1 MGQKKQKQP
10 VLPEKQPLW
19 PPSKGRIAGLIV
31 GLCLLLILVVGGVLL
46 QPENGELTAAQKRNF
61 ASARVTDILADDAQ
75 PDDWTEGLRVGSQY
89 LELEI
94 LSGPYKGAVL
104 EAINYL
110 TAYANVDCSLGTRV
124 IVRLDVDD
132 NGDPYV
138 VSIPNYDRG
147 IVLVGMLVVFAL
159 LLILIGGKKGVMAL
173 LGLAY
178 TLAGIWFLLIPMVLK
193 GAPSIPSAIFIAA
206 LTAAASLLM
215 LTGFSRKTLCAGL
228 GCVCGV
234 AAAGLFAWI
243 VGIITPI
250 GGFNMSEAEEL
261 VLRAYDSP
269 LEIRGL
275 LVSGILIAALGAV
288 MDVAMS
294 ISSACHEL
302 RVVDPEITSGRLFR
316 SGMNIGRDAMGT
328 MANTLIL
335 AFAGAS
341 FNMLLLFQVYHYPL
355 IQIINSDTMA
365 IELIQSV
372 AGSVGIILTVP
383 LVSLFASLLLGKKKK
398 RAG

>member
-1 MGQKKQKQP
+1 MARQTEAQARRP
-10 VLPEKQPLW
+10 WTP
-19 PPSKGRIAGLIV
+19 GRLAAVATGLLLFLILAAG
-31 GLCLLLILVVGGVLL
+31 CLLLGR
-46 QPENGELTAAQKRNF
+46 ENGELTAAQKRQF
-61 ASARVTDILADDAQ
+61 AVARVDDVLADDARAE
-75 PDDWTEGLRVGSQY
+75 DWTEGLRVGSQQ
-89 LELEI
+89 LALEI
-94 LSGPYKGAVL
+94 LTGPYKGAIL
-104 EAINYL
+104 ETTNYL

-132 NGDPYV
+132 SGAPYV
-138 VSIPNYDRG
+138 ISIPNYDRG
-147 IVLVGMLVVFAL
+147 PVLAGMIAVFAL
-159 LLILIGGKKGVMAL
+159 LLVVIGGKKGIMAL

-178 TLAGIWFLLIPMVLK
+178 TLAGVWFLLIPMVLR
-193 GAPSIPSAIFIAA
+193 GAPPILSAVLIAA
-206 LTAAASLLM
+206 LTAAASLLL
-215 LTGFSRKTLCAGL
+215 LTGFTRKTLCAGL

-243 VGIITPI
+243 VGQITPI
-250 GGFNMSEAEEL
+250 SGFNMSEAEEL

-269 LEIRGL
+269 LSIRGL

-294 ISSACHEL
+294 ISSACSEL
-302 RVVDPEITSGRLFR
+302 RAVDPGLTPGALFR

-341 FNMLLLFQVYHYPL
+341 FNMLLLFQVYGYPL
-355 IQIINSDTMA
+355 IQVINSDAMA

-383 LVSLFASLLLGKKKK
+383 LVSLFASVLLPAPA
-398 RAG
+398 AGSR

>member
-1 MGQKKQKQP
+1 MARKTEAQVKRP
-10 VLPEKQPLW
+10 WTP
-19 PPSKGRIAGLIV
+19 GRLAAVATGLLLFLILAAG
-31 GLCLLLILVVGGVLL
+31 CLLLGR
-46 QPENGELTAAQKRNF
+46 ENGELTAAQKRQF
-61 ASARVTDILADDAQ
+61 AVARVDDVLADDARAE
-75 PDDWTEGLRVGSQY
+75 DWTEGLRVGSQQ
-89 LELEI
+89 LALEI
-94 LSGPYKGAVL
+94 LTGPYKGAIL
-104 EAINYL
+104 ETTNYL

-132 NGDPYV
+132 SGAPYV
-138 VSIPNYDRG
+138 ISIPNYDRG
-147 IVLVGMLVVFAL
+147 PVLAGMIAVFAL
-159 LLILIGGKKGVMAL
+159 LLVVIGGKKGIMAL

-178 TLAGIWFLLIPMVLK
+178 TLAGVWFLLIPMVLR
-193 GAPSIPSAIFIAA
+193 GAPPILSAVLIAA
-206 LTAAASLLM
+206 LTAAASLLL
-215 LTGFSRKTLCAGL
+215 LTGFTRKTLCAGL

-243 VGIITPI
+243 VGQITPI
-250 GGFNMSEAEEL
+250 SGFNMSEAEEL

-269 LEIRGL
+269 LSIRGL

-294 ISSACHEL
+294 ISSACSEL
-302 RVVDPEITSGRLFR
+302 RAVDPGLTPGALFR

-341 FNMLLLFQVYHYPL
+341 FNMLLLFQVYGYPL
-355 IQIINSDTMA
+355 IQVINSDAMA

-383 LVSLFASLLLGKKKK
+383 LVSLFASVLLPAPA
-398 RAG
+398 AGSR

>member
-1 MGQKKQKQP
+1 MGRKTTAP
-10 VLPEKQPLW
+10 PAPLW
-19 PPSKGRIAGLIV
+19 TRRRVAGLV
-31 GLCLLLILVVGGVLL
+31 TGLLLFLILAGGCLLLTE
-46 QPENGELTAAQKRNF
+46 ENRALTAAQKRSF
-61 ASARVTDILADDAQ
+61 AVARVSDVLADNAQ
-75 PDDWTEGLRVGSQY
+75 PEAWSEGLRVGSQL

-94 LSGPYKGAVL
+94 LTGEHKGAIL
-104 EAINYL
+104 ESVNYL

-124 IVRLDVDD
+124 IVRLDTDD
-132 NGDPYV
+132 SGAPYII
-138 VSIPNYDRG
+138 SIPNYDRG
-147 IVLVGMLVVFAL
+147 PVLAGMIAVFAL
-159 LLILIGGKKGVMAL
+159 LLAAIGGKKGLMAL

-178 TLAGIWFLLIPMVLK
+178 TLAGIWLLLIPLVLR
-193 GAPSIPSAIFIAA
+193 GAPPIPAAIAIAA

-215 LTGFSRKTLCAGL
+215 LTGFTRKTLCAGL
-228 GCVCGV
+228 GCVGGV
-234 AAAGLFAWI
+234 AAAGLFAWM
-243 VGIITPI
+243 VGLLTPI
-250 GGFNMSEAEEL
+250 SGFNMSEAEEL

-294 ISSACHEL
+294 ISSACSEL
-302 RVVDPEITSGRLFR
+302 RAVEPHLTAGQLFR

-341 FNMLLLFQVYHYPL
+341 FNVLLLFQVYGYPL
-355 IQIINSDTMA
+355 IQIINSDAMA

-383 LVSLFASLLLGKKKK
+383 LVSLLAAFILTRS
-398 RAG
+398 RPAG

>member
-1 MGQKKQKQP
+1 MGRKQAVERPP
-10 VLPEKQPLW
+10 VW
-19 PPSKGRIAGLIV
+19 TGRRLAAVVTGLLLFLVLAAG
-31 GLCLLLILVVGGVLL
+31 CLLLGAGDTG
-46 QPENGELTAAQKRNF
+46 QTAAQKRLF
-61 ASARVTDILADDAQ
+61 AVARVDDILSDNAQ
-75 PDDWTEGLRVGSQY
+75 PEDWTEGLRVGTQQ
-89 LELEI
+89 LQLEI
-94 LSGPYKGAVL
+94 LTGPYKGAVL
-104 EAINYL
+104 EAANYL

-124 IVRLDVDD
+124 IVRLDLDD
-132 NGDPYV
+132 SGAPYV
-138 VSIPNYDRG
+138 ISIPNYDRG
-147 IVLVGMLVVFAL
+147 PVLAGMIAVFAL
-159 LLILIGGKKGVMAL
+159 LLVVIGGKKGIMAL

-178 TLAGIWFLLIPMVLK
+178 TLAGIWLLLIPMVLR
-193 GAPSIPSAIFIAA
+193 GAPPILSAVAIAA

-215 LTGFSRKTLCAGL
+215 LTGFTRKTLCAGL

-243 VGIITPI
+243 VGQITPI
-250 GGFNMSEAEEL
+250 SGFNMSEAEDL

-294 ISSACHEL
+294 ISSACSEL
-302 RVVDPEITSGRLFR
+302 RAVNPGLTAGELFR

-335 AFAGAS
+335 AFAGAA
-341 FNMLLLFQVYHYPL
+341 FNMLLLFQVYGYPL
-355 IQIINSDTMA
+355 IQIINSDSMA

-383 LVSLFASLLLGKKKK
+383 LVSLFASVLLTAKGG
-398 RAG
+398 RR

>member
-1 MGQKKQKQP
+1 MARKTEAQVKRP
-10 VLPEKQPLW
+10 WTP
-19 PPSKGRIAGLIV
+19 GRLAAVATGLLLFLILAAG
-31 GLCLLLILVVGGVLL
+31 CLLLGR
-46 QPENGELTAAQKRNF
+46 ENGELTAAQKRQF
-61 ASARVTDILADDAQ
+61 AVARVDDVLADDARAE
-75 PDDWTEGLRVGSQY
+75 DWTEGLRVGSQQ
-89 LELEI
+89 LALEI
-94 LSGPYKGAVL
+94 LTGPYKGAIL
-104 EAINYL
+104 ETTNYL

-132 NGDPYV
+132 SGAPYV
-138 VSIPNYDRG
+138 ISIPNYDRG
-147 IVLVGMLVVFAL
+147 PVLAGMIAVFAL
-159 LLILIGGKKGVMAL
+159 LLVVIGGKKGIMAL

-178 TLAGIWFLLIPMVLK
+178 TLAGVWFLLIPMVLR
-193 GAPSIPSAIFIAA
+193 GAPPILSAVLIAA
-206 LTAAASLLM
+206 LTAAASLLL
-215 LTGFSRKTLCAGL
+215 LTGFTRKTLCAGL

-243 VGIITPI
+243 VGQITPI
-250 GGFNMSEAEEL
+250 SGFNMSEAEEL

-269 LEIRGL
+269 LSIRGL

-294 ISSACHEL
+294 ISSACSEL
-302 RVVDPEITSGRLFR
+302 RVVDPGLTPGALFR

-341 FNMLLLFQVYHYPL
+341 FNMLLLFQVYGYPL
-355 IQIINSDTMA
+355 IQVVNSDAMA

-383 LVSLFASLLLGKKKK
+383 LVSLFASVLLPAPG
-398 RAG
+398 AGSR

>member
-1 MGQKKQKQP
+1 MGGKKQVQP
-10 VLPEKQPLW
+10 APLEKQPLW
-19 PPSKGRIAGLIV
+19 PPTRGRIVGAVV
-31 GLCLLLILVVGGVLL
+31 GLCLLLILVLGAVLL
-46 QPENGELTAAQKRNF
+46 RPEDSELTAAQKRLF
-61 ASARVTDILADDAQ
+61 ATARVTDVLAEDAQ
-75 PDDWTEGLRVGSQY
+75 PDDWSEGLRLGSQH

-110 TAYANVDCSLGTRV
+110 TAYANVDCDLGTRV

-147 IVLVGMLVVFAL
+147 IVLMGMLVVFAL
-159 LLILIGGKKGVMAL
+159 LLILIGGKKGIMAL
-173 LGLAY
+173 LGLIY

-193 GAPSIPSAIFIAA
+193 GAPSIPSAILIAA
-206 LTAAASLLM
+206 LTAVASLLM

-302 RVVDPEITSGRLFR
+302 RTVDPEITSGRLFR

-341 FNMLLLFQVYHYPL
+341 FNMLLLFQVYQYPM

-383 LVSLFASLLLGKKKK
+383 LVSLFAALLLGKGKKQ
-398 RAG
+398 AG

>member
-1 MGQKKQKQP
+1 MARKTEAQVKRP
-10 VLPEKQPLW
+10 WTP
-19 PPSKGRIAGLIV
+19 GRLAAVATGLLLFLILAAG
-31 GLCLLLILVVGGVLL
+31 CLLLGR
-46 QPENGELTAAQKRNF
+46 ENGELTAAQKRQF
-61 ASARVTDILADDAQ
+61 AVARVDDVLADDARAE
-75 PDDWTEGLRVGSQY
+75 DWTEGLRVGSQQ
-89 LELEI
+89 LTLEI
-94 LSGPYKGAVL
+94 LTGPYKGSLL
-104 EAINYL
+104 ETTNYL

-132 NGDPYV
+132 SGAPYV
-138 VSIPNYDRG
+138 ISIPNYDRG
-147 IVLVGMLVVFAL
+147 PVLAGMIAVFAL
-159 LLILIGGKKGVMAL
+159 LLVIIGGKKGIMAL

-178 TLAGIWFLLIPMVLK
+178 TLAGVWFLLIPMVLR
-193 GAPSIPSAIFIAA
+193 GAPPILSAVLIAA
-206 LTAAASLLM
+206 LTAAASLLL
-215 LTGFSRKTLCAGL
+215 LTGFTRKTLCAGL

-243 VGIITPI
+243 VGQITPI
-250 GGFNMSEAEEL
+250 SGFNMSEAEEL

-269 LEIRGL
+269 LSIRGL

-294 ISSACHEL
+294 ISSACSEL
-302 RVVDPEITSGRLFR
+302 RAVDPDLTPGALFR

-341 FNMLLLFQVYHYPL
+341 FNMLLLFQVYGYPL
-355 IQIINSDTMA
+355 IQIINSDAMA

-383 LVSLFASLLLGKKKK
+383 LVSLFASVLLPA
-398 RAG
+398 RTAGSR

>member
-1 MGQKKQKQP
+1 MGRKQAVERPP
-10 VLPEKQPLW
+10 VW
-19 PPSKGRIAGLIV
+19 TGRRLAAVVTGLLLFLVLAV
-31 GLCLLLILVVGGVLL
+31 GCLLLGPGDTG
-46 QPENGELTAAQKRNF
+46 QTAAQKRLF
-61 ASARVTDILADDAQ
+61 AVARVDDILSDNAQ
-75 PDDWTEGLRVGSQY
+75 PEDWTEGLRVGTQQ
-89 LELEI
+89 LQLEI
-94 LSGPYKGAVL
+94 LTGPYKGAVL
-104 EAINYL
+104 EAANYL

-124 IVRLDVDD
+124 IVRLDLDD
-132 NGDPYV
+132 SGAPYV
-138 VSIPNYDRG
+138 ISIPNYDRG
-147 IVLVGMLVVFAL
+147 PVLAGMIAVFAL
-159 LLILIGGKKGVMAL
+159 LLVVIGGKKGIMAL

-178 TLAGIWFLLIPMVLK
+178 TLAGIWLLLIPMVLR
-193 GAPSIPSAIFIAA
+193 GAPPILSAVAIAA

-215 LTGFSRKTLCAGL
+215 LTGFTRKTLCAGL

-243 VGIITPI
+243 VGQITPI
-250 GGFNMSEAEEL
+250 SGFNMSEAEDL

-294 ISSACHEL
+294 ISSACSEL
-302 RVVDPEITSGRLFR
+302 RAVNPGLTAGELFR

-335 AFAGAS
+335 AFAGAA
-341 FNMLLLFQVYHYPL
+341 FNMLLLFQVYGYPL
-355 IQIINSDTMA
+355 IQIINSDSMA

-383 LVSLFASLLLGKKKK
+383 LVSLFASVLLTAKGG
-398 RAG
+398 RR

>member
-10 VLPEKQPLW
+10 VLLEKQPLW

-75 PDDWTEGLRVGSQY
+75 PDEWTEGLRVGSQY
-89 LELEI
+89 LE
-94 LSGPYKGAVL
+94 Y
-104 EAINYL
+104 
-110 TAYANVDCSLGTRV
+110 V
-124 IVRLDVDD
+124 I
-132 NGDPYV
+132 
-138 VSIPNYDRG
+138 SIPNYDRG

>member
-1 MGQKKQKQP
+1 MARKTEAQVKRP
-10 VLPEKQPLW
+10 WTP
-19 PPSKGRIAGLIV
+19 GRLAAVATGLLLFLILAAG
-31 GLCLLLILVVGGVLL
+31 CLLLGR
-46 QPENGELTAAQKRNF
+46 ENGELTAAQKRQF
-61 ASARVTDILADDAQ
+61 AVARVDDVLADDARAE
-75 PDDWTEGLRVGSQY
+75 DWTEGLRVGSQQ
-89 LELEI
+89 LALEI
-94 LSGPYKGAVL
+94 LTGPYKGAIL
-104 EAINYL
+104 ETTNYL
-110 TAYANVDCSLGTRV
+110 TAYANVDCSLGTRI

-132 NGDPYV
+132 SGAPYV
-138 VSIPNYDRG
+138 ISIPNYDRG
-147 IVLVGMLVVFAL
+147 PVLAGMIAVFAL
-159 LLILIGGKKGVMAL
+159 LLVVIGGKKGIMAL

-178 TLAGIWFLLIPMVLK
+178 TLAGVWFLLIPMVLR
-193 GAPSIPSAIFIAA
+193 GAPPILSAVLIAA
-206 LTAAASLLM
+206 LTAAASLLL
-215 LTGFSRKTLCAGL
+215 LTGFTRKTLCAGL

-243 VGIITPI
+243 VGQITPI
-250 GGFNMSEAEEL
+250 SGFNMSEAEEL

-269 LEIRGL
+269 LSIRGL

-294 ISSACHEL
+294 ISSACSEL
-302 RVVDPEITSGRLFR
+302 RAVDPGLTPGALFR

-341 FNMLLLFQVYHYPL
+341 FNMLLLFQVYGYPL
-355 IQIINSDTMA
+355 IQVINSDAMA

-383 LVSLFASLLLGKKKK
+383 LVSLFASVLLPAPA
-398 RAG
+398 AGSR

>member
-1 MGQKKQKQP
+1 MARKTEAQVKRP
-10 VLPEKQPLW
+10 WTP
-19 PPSKGRIAGLIV
+19 GRLAAVATGLLLFLILAAG
-31 GLCLLLILVVGGVLL
+31 CLLLGR
-46 QPENGELTAAQKRNF
+46 ENGELTAAQKRQF
-61 ASARVTDILADDAQ
+61 AVARVDDVLADDARAE
-75 PDDWTEGLRVGSQY
+75 DWTEGLRVGSQQ
-89 LELEI
+89 LALEI
-94 LSGPYKGAVL
+94 LTGPYKGAIL
-104 EAINYL
+104 ETTNYL

-132 NGDPYV
+132 SGAPYV
-138 VSIPNYDRG
+138 ISIPNYDRG
-147 IVLVGMLVVFAL
+147 PVLAGMIAVFAL
-159 LLILIGGKKGVMAL
+159 LLVVIGGKKGIMAL

-178 TLAGIWFLLIPMVLK
+178 TLAGVWFLLIPMVLR
-193 GAPSIPSAIFIAA
+193 GAPPILSAVLIAA
-206 LTAAASLLM
+206 LTAAASLLL
-215 LTGFSRKTLCAGL
+215 LTGFTRKTLCAGL

-243 VGIITPI
+243 VGQITPI
-250 GGFNMSEAEEL
+250 SGFNMSEAEEL

-269 LEIRGL
+269 LSIRGL

-294 ISSACHEL
+294 ISSACSEL
-302 RVVDPEITSGRLFR
+302 RAVDPGLTPGALFR

-341 FNMLLLFQVYHYPL
+341 FNMLLLFQVYGYPM
-355 IQIINSDTMA
+355 IQVINSDAMA

-383 LVSLFASLLLGKKKK
+383 LVSLFASVLLPAPA
-398 RAG
+398 AGSR

>member
-1 MGQKKQKQP
+1 MGRKQAVERPP
-10 VLPEKQPLW
+10 VW
-19 PPSKGRIAGLIV
+19 TGRRLAAIVTGLLLFLVLAAG
-31 GLCLLLILVVGGVLL
+31 CLLPGSEDTG
-46 QPENGELTAAQKRNF
+46 QTAAQKRLF
-61 ASARVTDILADDAQ
+61 AVARVDDILSDNAR
-75 PDDWTEGLRVGSQY
+75 PEDWTEGLRVGTQQ
-89 LELEI
+89 LQLEI
-94 LSGPYKGAVL
+94 LTGPYKGAVL
-104 EAINYL
+104 EAANYL

-124 IVRLDVDD
+124 IVRLDLDD
-132 NGDPYV
+132 SGAPYV
-138 VSIPNYDRG
+138 ISIPNYDRG
-147 IVLVGMLVVFAL
+147 PVLAGMIAVFAL
-159 LLILIGGKKGVMAL
+159 LLVVIGGKKGIMAL

-178 TLAGIWFLLIPMVLK
+178 TLAGIWLLLIPMVLR
-193 GAPSIPSAIFIAA
+193 GAPPILSAVAIAA

-215 LTGFSRKTLCAGL
+215 LTGFTRKTLCAGL

-243 VGIITPI
+243 VAQITPI
-250 GGFNMSEAEEL
+250 SGFNMSEAEDL

-294 ISSACHEL
+294 ISSACSEL
-302 RVVDPEITSGRLFR
+302 RAVNPGLTAGELFR

-335 AFAGAS
+335 AFAGAA
-341 FNMLLLFQVYHYPL
+341 FNMLLLFQVYGYPL
-355 IQIINSDTMA
+355 IQIINSDSMA

-383 LVSLFASLLLGKKKK
+383 LVSLFASVLLTAKGG
-398 RAG
+398 RR

>member
-1 MGQKKQKQP
+1 MARKTEAQVKRP
-10 VLPEKQPLW
+10 WTP
-19 PPSKGRIAGLIV
+19 GRLAAVATGLLLFLILAAG
-31 GLCLLLILVVGGVLL
+31 CLLLGR
-46 QPENGELTAAQKRNF
+46 ENGELTAAQKRQF
-61 ASARVTDILADDAQ
+61 AVARVDDVLADDARAE
-75 PDDWTEGLRVGSQY
+75 DWTEGLRVGSQQ
-89 LELEI
+89 LALEI
-94 LSGPYKGAVL
+94 LTGPYKGAIL
-104 EAINYL
+104 ETTNYL

-132 NGDPYV
+132 SGAPYV
-138 VSIPNYDRG
+138 ISIPNYDRG
-147 IVLVGMLVVFAL
+147 PVLAGMIAVFAL
-159 LLILIGGKKGVMAL
+159 LLVVIGGKKGIMAL

-178 TLAGIWFLLIPMVLK
+178 TLAGVWFLLIPMVLR
-193 GAPSIPSAIFIAA
+193 GAPPILSAVLIAA
-206 LTAAASLLM
+206 LTAAASLLL
-215 LTGFSRKTLCAGL
+215 LTGFTRKTLCAGL

-243 VGIITPI
+243 VGQITPI
-250 GGFNMSEAEEL
+250 SGFNMSEAEEL

-269 LEIRGL
+269 LSIRGL

-294 ISSACHEL
+294 ISSACSEL
-302 RVVDPEITSGRLFR
+302 RAVDPGLTPGALFR

-341 FNMLLLFQVYHYPL
+341 FNMLLLFQVYGYPL
-355 IQIINSDTMA
+355 IQVVNSDAMA

-383 LVSLFASLLLGKKKK
+383 LVSLFASVLLPAPA
-398 RAG
+398 AGSR

>member
-1 MGQKKQKQP
+1 MARKTEAQVKRP
-10 VLPEKQPLW
+10 WTP
-19 PPSKGRIAGLIV
+19 GRLAAVATGLLLFLILVAG
-31 GLCLLLILVVGGVLL
+31 CLLLGR
-46 QPENGELTAAQKRNF
+46 ENGELTAAQKRQF
-61 ASARVTDILADDAQ
+61 AVARVDDVLADDARAE
-75 PDDWTEGLRVGSQY
+75 DWTEGLRVGSQQ
-89 LELEI
+89 LALEI
-94 LSGPYKGAVL
+94 LTGPYKGAIL
-104 EAINYL
+104 ETTNYL

-132 NGDPYV
+132 SGAPYV
-138 VSIPNYDRG
+138 ISIPNYDRG
-147 IVLVGMLVVFAL
+147 PVLAGMIAVFAL
-159 LLILIGGKKGVMAL
+159 LLVVIGGKKGIMAL

-178 TLAGIWFLLIPMVLK
+178 TLAGVWFLLIPMVLR
-193 GAPSIPSAIFIAA
+193 GAPPILSAVLIAA
-206 LTAAASLLM
+206 LTAAASLLL
-215 LTGFSRKTLCAGL
+215 LTGFTRKTLCAGL

-243 VGIITPI
+243 VGQITPI
-250 GGFNMSEAEEL
+250 SGFNMSEAEEL

-269 LEIRGL
+269 LSIRGL

-294 ISSACHEL
+294 ISSACSEL
-302 RVVDPEITSGRLFR
+302 RAVDPGLTPGALFR

-341 FNMLLLFQVYHYPL
+341 FNMLLLFQVYGYPM
-355 IQIINSDTMA
+355 IQVINSDAMA

-383 LVSLFASLLLGKKKK
+383 LVSLFASVLLPAPG
-398 RAG
+398 AGSR

>member
-1 MGQKKQKQP
+1 MGRKQAVERPP
-10 VLPEKQPLW
+10 VW
-19 PPSKGRIAGLIV
+19 TGRRLAAVVTGLLLFLVLAAG
-31 GLCLLLILVVGGVLL
+31 CLLLGAGDTG
-46 QPENGELTAAQKRNF
+46 QTAAQKRLF
-61 ASARVTDILADDAQ
+61 AVARVDDILSDNAQ
-75 PDDWTEGLRVGSQY
+75 PEDWTEGLRVGTQQ
-89 LELEI
+89 LQLEI
-94 LSGPYKGAVL
+94 LTGPYKGAVL
-104 EAINYL
+104 EAANYL

-124 IVRLDVDD
+124 IVRLDLDD
-132 NGDPYV
+132 SGAPYV
-138 VSIPNYDRG
+138 ISIPNYDRG
-147 IVLVGMLVVFAL
+147 PVLAGMIAVFAL
-159 LLILIGGKKGVMAL
+159 LLVVIGGKKGIMAL

-178 TLAGIWFLLIPMVLK
+178 TLAGIWLLLIPMVLR
-193 GAPSIPSAIFIAA
+193 GAPPILSAVAIAA

-215 LTGFSRKTLCAGL
+215 LTGFTRKTLCAGL

-243 VGIITPI
+243 VGQITPI
-250 GGFNMSEAEEL
+250 SGFNMSEAEDL
-261 VLRAYDSP
+261 VLRACDSP

-294 ISSACHEL
+294 ISSACSEL
-302 RVVDPEITSGRLFR
+302 RAVNPGLTAGELFR

-335 AFAGAS
+335 AFAGAA
-341 FNMLLLFQVYHYPL
+341 FNMLLLFQVYGYPL
-355 IQIINSDTMA
+355 IQIINSDSMA

-383 LVSLFASLLLGKKKK
+383 LVSLFASVLLTAKGG
-398 RAG
+398 RR

>member
-1 MGQKKQKQP
+1 MARKTEAQVKRP
-10 VLPEKQPLW
+10 WTP
-19 PPSKGRIAGLIV
+19 GRLAAVATGLLLFLILAAG
-31 GLCLLLILVVGGVLL
+31 CLLLGR
-46 QPENGELTAAQKRNF
+46 ENGELTAAQKRQF
-61 ASARVTDILADDAQ
+61 AVARVDDVLADDARAE
-75 PDDWTEGLRVGSQY
+75 DWTEGLRVGSQQ
-89 LELEI
+89 LALEI
-94 LSGPYKGAVL
+94 LTGPYKGAIL
-104 EAINYL
+104 ETTNYL

-132 NGDPYV
+132 SGAPYV
-138 VSIPNYDRG
+138 ISIPNYDRG
-147 IVLVGMLVVFAL
+147 PVLAGMIAVFAL
-159 LLILIGGKKGVMAL
+159 LLVVIGGKKGIMAL

-178 TLAGIWFLLIPMVLK
+178 TLAGVWFLLIPMVLR
-193 GAPSIPSAIFIAA
+193 GAPPILSAVLIAA
-206 LTAAASLLM
+206 LTAAASLLL
-215 LTGFSRKTLCAGL
+215 LTGFTRKTLCAGL

-243 VGIITPI
+243 VGQITPI
-250 GGFNMSEAEEL
+250 SGFNMSEAEEL

-269 LEIRGL
+269 LSIRGL

-294 ISSACHEL
+294 ISSACSEL
-302 RVVDPEITSGRLFR
+302 RAVDPGLTPGALFR

-341 FNMLLLFQVYHYPL
+341 FNMLLLFQVYGYPM
-355 IQIINSDTMA
+355 IQVINSDAMA

-383 LVSLFASLLLGKKKK
+383 LVSLFASVLLPAPG
-398 RAG
+398 AGSR